1 MIPISP
7 PISPLRSPE
16 MALRWSIVLRD
27 RGVRAPV
34 FSTCSLNLPR
44 SPHGPL

>member
-1 MIPISP
+1 MAPQQILSMIPISP

-27 RGVRAPV
+27 RGVRAPI
-34 FSTCSLNLPR
+34 NL
-44 SPHGPL
+44 LA